1 MRRYSDVIESVY
13 TDDLRLLRHLG
24 VAALL
29 VGDILFYCC
38 GLSIGV
44 VFVPLAVAA
53 IATSRADR
61 FQGLDGWTKLLW
73 YHFIFV

>member
-1 MRRYSDVIESVY
+1 MRRYRGVIESVY

-38 GLSIGV
+38 GLSMGAV
-44 VFVPLAVAA
+44 SVLLAVAA

-61 FQGLDGWTKLLW
+61 FQRLDGWTPL
-73 YHFIFV
+73 